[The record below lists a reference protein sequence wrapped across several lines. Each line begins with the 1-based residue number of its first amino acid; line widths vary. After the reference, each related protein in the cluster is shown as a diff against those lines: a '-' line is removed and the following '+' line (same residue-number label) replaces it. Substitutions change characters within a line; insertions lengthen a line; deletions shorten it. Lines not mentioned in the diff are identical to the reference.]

1 MTFLTVR
8 ATLLALLT
16 AACAAGRPAT
26 VPAATARAI
35 EPEPAAAPEP
45 AGRPVHRFWAVVIG
59 VSDYLHSDRG
69 ITDLNY
75 ADQDARAFADLLA
88 DARFGAGGIPPEQRL
103 LLVNADATLARA
115 RSALLDFLGRAGR
128 DDLAVVFFAGHGM
141 PDPARPD
148 EMYLLVHDTDPARL
162 ASTAL
167 SLDDVRRSLDRIR
180 AERVVFFADA
190 CHSAGVALPGT
201 KFRDLNDRNPV
212 SAFLAE
218 LGKIRRNRI
227 VVTSSDANERSLEGP
242 RWGHG
247 VFTLALL
254 DALRGEA
261 DRHRGNRDGIVQLGE
276 AVGYLRDRVERE
288 SGFMQHPVA
297 TGEYDERLPLT
308 LIAAAQAAQPAVA
321 APAAPPAGL
330 ETLDLGTLVVEGR
343 IRKPQA
349 FYILQRSAWQP
360 IATEDA
366 KRVFPAVRQA

>member
-1 MTFLTVR
+1 MTFLPVR

-59 VSDYLHSDRG
+59 VSDYLHSDQG

-148 EMYLLVHDTDPARL
+148 EMCY
-162 ASTAL
+162 
-167 SLDDVRRSLDRIR
+167 
-180 AERVVFFADA
+180 ER
-190 CHSAGVALPGT
+190 
-201 KFRDLNDRNPV
+201 
-212 SAFLAE
+212 
-218 LGKIRRNRI
+218 
-227 VVTSSDANERSLEGP
+227 
-242 RWGHG
+242 
-247 VFTLALL
+247 
-254 DALRGEA
+254 
-261 DRHRGNRDGIVQLGE
+261 
-276 AVGYLRDRVERE
+276 YLRVDPNLKGKV
-288 SGFMQHPVA
+288 
-297 TGEYDERLPLT
+297 
-308 LIAAAQAAQPAVA
+308 
-321 APAAPPAGL
+321 
-330 ETLDLGTLVVEGR
+330 TLDLR
-343 IRKPQA
+343 W
-349 FYILQRSAWQP
+349 SAGG
-360 IATEDA
+360 
-366 KRVFPAVRQA
+366 AVRAEADDFTGSEDLARCLKERLAGLTHGIREPGAARLKIVFQPGG